1 MSRIFG
7 FLAKLTTVKIL
18 VEKRRENSN
27 YFPEF
32 LDPHFWWPDW
42 LCVLGLVCQW
52 GWSQFGQRL
61 FSKLIYVDWHQSIT
75 GKWRRRE
82 REQENRKE
90 EREYQGKSSPWKLER
105 RRTCW
110 DCKIDFL
117 EIKVLLSSYTIKAL
131 RSDKLRRC
139 RCALKAFK
147 AFLRTLEINTNWDLK
162 SHFSFNVMLATL
174 ANLCIFWYVAEWE

>member
-1 MSRIFG
+1 MAGKFKLFSRIFRPP
-7 FLAKLTTVKIL
+7 L
-18 VEKRRENSN
+18 S
-27 YFPEF
+27 
-32 LDPHFWWPDW
+32 WWPDW

-117 EIKVLLSSYTIKAL
+117 EIKVILSSYTIKAL
-131 RSDKLRRC
+131 RNDKLPRC

-162 SHFSFNVMLATL
+162 SHFSFNVLLATL